1 MTLLLGLQILKENA
15 LINMLIALTKFTQAI
30 KYYDKALAKN
40 PNATDILNNKGL
52 ALLHLEKYN
61 ESLKKFDKVL
71 SIDPKDA
78 PSLYNEGISL
88 DKLGNHTQAQYYQ
101 QKAQQIN
108 PQYVGE
114 FVNRIS
120 ITPSISTSISESI
133 KKGKR
138 LDVRNSFNINMT
150 TKIAIRNIDYLH

>member
-15 LINMLIALTKFTQAI
+15 LINMLITLTKFTQAI

-150 TKIAIRNIDYLH
+150 IQNSN

>member
-15 LINMLIALTKFTQAI
+15 LINMLITLTKFTQAI

-71 SIDPKDA
+71 SIDHKDA

-150 TKIAIRNIDYLH
+150 IQNSN